1 MYRFFRLSCTLA
13 VTALTLTQCT
23 QDLTNEISVGEPT
36 INASAT
42 KIINTSHNA
51 TDGSLLIKLS
61 EEGTAA
67 FEAVSRSSEVTRSN
81 IVALNE
87 ILLGINA
94 TAIEPV
100 FRVNVKTEAE
110 ARQSGLHRW
119 YVVYFDKEQS
129 LDAAAKQLATVE
141 EIEVVEF
148 NSRVEFPSPEPTKFT
163 PEPMGATRLA
173 TPQFN
178 DPYAYLQWDMK
189 NSGGKQNYVA
199 GMDINVHEA
208 WKYTTGDPSV
218 VVAVIDQ
225 GVDYTHEDL
234 AANMWVNEDE
244 IPNNGIDDDQNGYID
259 DIYGYNFVDNGPIT
273 WHKYYP
279 NTTGDRNHKYGDVGH
294 GTHVAGTIAAVNNN
308 GKGINGIAGGDG
320 TKNSG
325 VRIMSAQIFSG
336 INTNTNTQG
345 IANAFRYA
353 ADNGAVIANCSWG
366 MTPTGNESDSWYAG
380 NRGLQHEAVEYYRSK
395 SNHPNLTS
403 NIIICAAGNDAFAQ
417 ASYPGAYR
425 YNIAVT
431 SIGPN
436 GYPAY
441 YTNYDKGCNIAAP
454 GGDQSLGNNAGI
466 LSTLTPKI
474 YENGNEAYAYYQG
487 TSMACP
493 HVAGV
498 AALGLS
504 YAKKIGRVLTAD
516 EFTTEITLSVNDL
529 NNHIKNYAS
538 GRYFGKMGTGR
549 IDAFLMLMNIAG
561 KTCIPVPRGV
571 QYYRIDMTPYLADG
585 NTTYT
590 LLDMEISS
598 EDMQRLGMKSKPM
611 LMSSTNVIA
620 VTCNNTG
627 SAIVKVK
634 MVAGGETAGSTDN
647 IGGIT
652 ITKEFALIVRE
663 SFADNGGWL

>member
-13 VTALTLTQCT
+13 AVALTLTQCT
-23 QDLTNEISVGEPT
+23 QDLTNEISVGESAN
-36 INASAT
+36 NASAT

-81 IVALNE
+81 IEELNE

-94 TAIEPV
+94 TAIERV
-100 FRVNVKTEAE
+100 FPINVKTEDE
-110 ARQSGLHRW
+110 ARKAGLNRW
-119 YVVYFDKEQS
+119 YVVYFDKSQS
-129 LDAAAKQLATVE
+129 LDEAAKRLAEVK
-141 EIEVVEF
+141 EIEMVEF
-148 NSRVEFPSPEPTKFT
+148 NSRVELPTTKFKEVELNAM
-163 PEPMGATRLA
+163 PATRLT
-173 TPQFN
+173 TPTFN
-178 DPYAYLQWDMK
+178 DPYAYLQWDLQNK
-189 NSGGKQNYVA
+189 GGKNHFVA

-244 IPNNGIDDDQNGYID
+244 IPNNGIDDDQNGYVD
-259 DIYGYNFVDNGPIT
+259 DVHGYNFVDDGPIT
-273 WHKYYP
+273 WHKHYP
-279 NTTGDRNHKYGDVGH
+279 NQDRAGDSGH

-308 GKGINGIAGGDG
+308 GIGINGIAGGDG

-336 INTNTNTQG
+336 VNTNTNTQG

-353 ADNGAVIANCSWG
+353 ADNGAAIANCSWG
-366 MTPTGNESDSWYAG
+366 INPSSSHNDSWYAG
-380 NRGLQHEAVEYYRSK
+380 NIGLQYESMEYYRKK
-395 SNHPNLTS
+395 SGHPNLKN
-403 NIIICAAGNDAFAQ
+403 NIIICAAGNEEFAQ
-417 ASYPGAYR
+417 AGYPAAYR

-431 SIGPN
+431 SYAPDGM
-436 GYPAY
+436 PAY

-454 GGDQSLGNNAGI
+454 GGDHRYGGNAGI
-466 LSTLTPKI
+466 ISTITPGM
-474 YENGNEAYAYYQG
+474 YGNSSGYVSNQG

-493 HVAGV
+493 HVVGV

-504 YAKKIGRVLTAD
+504 YAKKIGRVMTSD
-516 EFTTEITLSVNDL
+516 EFMTEILLSVNDINGDL
-529 NNHIKNYAS
+529 ANYAN
-538 GRYFGKMGTGR
+538 GKYFGKMGTGR

-561 KTCIPVPRGV
+561 TTCIPVQRGMKNY
-571 QYYRIDMTPYLADG
+571 QIDMTPYMADG
-585 NTTYT
+585 ETNLT
-590 LLDMEISS
+590 LIDMEIS
-598 EDMQRLGMKSKPM
+598 EADMKRLGMNSKPR
-611 LMSSTNVIA
+611 LMSIKNVIA
-620 VTCNNTG
+620 VTCENTG

-634 MVAGGETAGSTDN
+634 MVGGGDTAGSTN
-647 IGGIT
+647 NVGGIT
-652 ITKEFALIVRE
+652 ITKEFALVVRDK
-663 SFADNGGWL
+663 FTDNGGWL

>member
-13 VTALTLTQCT
+13 AVALTLTQCT
-23 QDLTNEISVGEPT
+23 QDLTNEISVGESAN
-36 INASAT
+36 NASAT

-61 EEGTAA
+61 EDATRA

-81 IVALNE
+81 IEELNT

-94 TAIEPV
+94 TAIERV
-100 FRVNVKTEAE
+100 FPINVKTEDE
-110 ARQSGLHRW
+110 ARKAGLNRW
-119 YVVYFDKEQS
+119 YVVYFDKSQS
-129 LDAAAKQLATVE
+129 LDEAAKLLAEVK
-141 EIEVVEF
+141 EIEIVEF
-148 NSRVEFPSPEPTKFT
+148 NSRVELPTSKFKEVDRNAM
-163 PEPMGATRLA
+163 PATRLT
-173 TPQFN
+173 TPTFN
-178 DPYAYLQWDMK
+178 DPYAYLQWDLK
-189 NSGGKQNYVA
+189 NTGSRKNFVA

-244 IPNNGIDDDQNGYID
+244 VPNNGIDDDKNGYVD
-259 DIYGYNFVDNGPIT
+259 DIHGYNFVDNGPIT
-273 WHKYYP
+273 WHKHFPYQDRE
-279 NTTGDRNHKYGDVGH
+279 GDSGH

-308 GKGINGIAGGDG
+308 GIGINGIAGGDG

-336 INTNTNTQG
+336 VNTNTNTQG

-353 ADNGAVIANCSWG
+353 ADNGAAIANCSWG
-366 MTPTGNESDSWYAG
+366 MNPHGSMNDSWYAG
-380 NRGLQHEAVEYYRSK
+380 NIGLQYEAMEYYR
-395 SNHPNLTS
+395 NRAGHPNLKN
-403 NIIICAAGNDAFAQ
+403 NIIICAAGNESFEQ
-417 ASYPGAYR
+417 AGYPAAYR

-431 SIGPN
+431 SYAPDGM
-436 GYPAY
+436 PAY

-454 GGDQSLGNNAGI
+454 GGDHYFGAEGGIVSTITPGMYGNRD
-466 LSTLTPKI
+466 
-474 YENGNEAYAYYQG
+474 AYVSNQG

-504 YAKKIGRVLTAD
+504 YAKKIGRVMTSD
-516 EFTTEITLSVNDL
+516 EFMAEILLSVTDINSDL
-529 NNHIKNYAS
+529 ANYAS
-538 GRYFGKMGTGR
+538 GKYFGKMGTGR
-549 IDAFLMLMNIAG
+549 IDAFLMMMNIAG
-561 KTCIPVPRGV
+561 TTCIPVQRGV

-585 NTTYT
+585 NSKYT
-590 LLDMEISS
+590 LLDLEISDA
-598 EDMQRLGMKSKPM
+598 DMKRLGMKSKPR
-611 LMSSTNVIA
+611 LMTTTNTIA
-620 VTCNNTG
+620 VTCENTG

-634 MVAGGETAGSTDN
+634 MVAGGETAGSTDY

-652 ITKEFALIVRE
+652 ITKEFALVVRDK
-663 SFADNGGWL
+663 FTDNGGWL

>member
-13 VTALTLTQCT
+13 AVALTLTQCT
-23 QDLTNEISVGEPT
+23 QDLTNEISVGESAN
-36 INASAT
+36 NASAT

-81 IVALNE
+81 IEALNE

-94 TAIEPV
+94 TAIERV
-100 FRVNVKTEAE
+100 FPINVKTEDE
-110 ARQSGLHRW
+110 ARKAGLNRW

-129 LDAAAKQLATVE
+129 LDEAAKRLAEVK
-141 EIEVVEF
+141 EIEIVEF
-148 NSRVEFPSPEPTKFT
+148 NSRVELPTSKFKEVDRNAMPT
-163 PEPMGATRLA
+163 TRLT
-173 TPQFN
+173 TPTFN
-178 DPYAYLQWDMK
+178 DPYAYLQWDLK
-189 NSGGKQNYVA
+189 NTGSRKNFVA

-218 VVAVIDQ
+218 IVAVIDQ
-225 GVDYTHEDL
+225 GVDYNHEDL

-244 IPNNGIDDDQNGYID
+244 VPNNGIDDDQNGYVD
-259 DIYGYNFVDNGPIT
+259 DIHGYNFVDDGPIT
-273 WHKYYP
+273 WHKHYP
-279 NTTGDRNHKYGDVGH
+279 NQDREGDTGH

-308 GKGINGIAGGDG
+308 GIGINGIAGGDG

-336 INTNTNTQG
+336 VNTNTNTQG

-353 ADNGAVIANCSWG
+353 ADNGAAIANCSWG
-366 MTPTGNESDSWYAG
+366 MNANSGHNDSWYAG
-380 NRGLQHEAVEYYRSK
+380 NIGLQYEAMEYYR
-395 SNHPNLTS
+395 NRAGHPNLKN
-403 NIIICAAGNDAFAQ
+403 NIIICAAGNESFAQ
-417 ASYPGAYR
+417 AGYPAAYR

-431 SIGPN
+431 SYAPDGL
-436 GYPAY
+436 PAF

-454 GGDQSLGNNAGI
+454 GGDHYFGAEGGIVSTITPGMYGNRDGYVSN
-466 LSTLTPKI
+466 
-474 YENGNEAYAYYQG
+474 QG

-504 YAKKIGRVLTAD
+504 YAKKIGRVMTSD
-516 EFTTEITLSVNDL
+516 EFMAEILLSVTDINSDL
-529 NNHIKNYAS
+529 ANHDS
-538 GRYFGKMGTGR
+538 GKYFGKMGTGR
-549 IDAFLMLMNIAG
+549 IDAFLMMMNIAG
-561 KTCIPVPRGV
+561 TTCIPVQRGV

-585 NTTYT
+585 NSTLT
-590 LLDMEISS
+590 LLDMEIS
-598 EDMQRLGMKSKPM
+598 EADMKRLGMKSKPR
-611 LMSSTNVIA
+611 LMTTTNTIA
-620 VTCNNTG
+620 VTCENTG

-634 MVAGGETAGSTDN
+634 MVAGGETAGSTDF

-652 ITKEFALIVRE
+652 ITKEFALVVRNK
-663 SFADNGGWL
+663 FTDNGGWL